1 MECTLI
7 LPPYGVR
14 RQSGAATALWLFV
27 PVWLPLKRCPPKA
40 FGVATALHIFHAQRF
55 G

>member
-7 LPPYGVR
+7 LPPYGIR
-14 RQSGAATALWLFV
+14 RQSKATTALWLFV
-27 PVWLPLKRCPPKA
+27 PVWLPLKRCPSKA
-40 FGVATALHIFHAQRF
+40 FGVATVLHIFHAQRF